1 MQPRIFAG
9 ATSESGRKS
18 PGCASTGSININFC
32 GGTSMKKAMLASV
45 LMATLLGIGA
55 GTAFAAG
62 EEVQGIKVN
71 KGNGTAGD
79 GNTVAMK
86 GSPLPLKGQALKV
99 GEPLPSAMVTG
110 ANLGP
115 VDIATG
121 NGKVRIISVVPSVDT
136 PTCEAQTHQLSEKD
150 RKLADQVEMVTI
162 SMDLPFAQSRFAKE
176 AKIKNVTFY
185 SDYKTGAF
193 GMNNGLL
200 IDPLHL
206 LARAV
211 IVTDKNNIVR
221 YLQVVP
227 EVTELPDMA
236 AAMSAAKAL
245 L

>member
-1 MQPRIFAG
+1 MKHLLV
-9 ATSESGRKS
+9 TS
-18 PGCASTGSININFC
+18 AVLTG
-32 GGTSMKKAMLASV
+32 
-45 LMATLLGIGA
+45 LLGSA
-55 GTAFAAG
+55 MAFAAG
-62 EEVQGIKVN
+62 QEMEAIKVN
-71 KGNGTAGD
+71 KGNGSAGD
-79 GNTVAMK
+79 GNSVMMK

-99 GEPLPSAMVTG
+99 GEPLPSAVVTAG
-110 ANLGP
+110 NLSP
-115 VDIATG
+115 VDIAKG
-121 NGKVRIISVVPSVDT
+121 DGKVRIISVVPSVDT
-136 PTCEAQTHQLSEKD
+136 PTCEAQTHALSEKD

-162 SMDLPFAQSRFAKE
+162 SMDLPFAQQRFAKE

-185 SDYKTGAF
+185 SDYKSGAF
-193 GMNNGLL
+193 GMNNGLM

-236 AAMSAAKAL
+236 AAMNAAKAL

>member
-1 MQPRIFAG
+1 
-9 ATSESGRKS
+9 
-18 PGCASTGSININFC
+18 
-32 GGTSMKKAMLASV
+32 MKKAMLASV

-71 KGNGTAGD
+71 KGNGMAGD

-110 ANLGP
+110 ANLGA

-185 SDYKTGAF
+185 SDYRTGSF

-236 AAMSAAKAL
+236 AAMNAAKAL

>member
-1 MQPRIFAG
+1 M
-9 ATSESGRKS
+9 TNKL
-18 PGCASTGSININFC
+18 
-32 GGTSMKKAMLASV
+32 LASV
-45 LMATLLGIGA
+45 LMAGLLGL
-55 GTAFAAG
+55 GTQAVFAAG

-71 KGNGTAGD
+71 KGTGAAGD

-86 GSPLPLKGQALKV
+86 GSPLPLSGTAIKL

-110 ANLGP
+110 GNLGP

-121 NGKVRIISVVPSVDT
+121 NGKVRIISVVPSIDT

-150 RKLADQVEMVTI
+150 RKLAEQVEMITI
-162 SMDLPFAQSRFAKE
+162 SMDLPFAQQRFAKE
-176 AKIKNVTFY
+176 AKIKNITFY
-185 SDYKTGAF
+185 SDYRTGQF
-193 GMNNGLL
+193 GKNNGLM

-221 YLQVVP
+221 YIQIVP

>member
-1 MQPRIFAG
+1 MRN
-9 ATSESGRKS
+9 T
-18 PGCASTGSININFC
+18 
-32 GGTSMKKAMLASV
+32 MLGSV
-45 LMATLLGIGA
+45 LLTVLLGFGTGA
-55 GTAFAAG
+55 AFAAG

-71 KGNGTAGD
+71 KGNGNAGD
-79 GNTVAMK
+79 GNSIMMK
-86 GSPLPLKGQALKV
+86 GNPLPLSGQALKV
-99 GEPLPSAMVTG
+99 GEPLPSAMVTAG
-110 ANLGP
+110 NLAP

-150 RKLADQVEMVTI
+150 RKLADQVEMVTV
-162 SMDLPFAQSRFAKE
+162 SMDLPFAQARFAKE

-185 SDYKTGAF
+185 SDYKSGSF
-193 GMNNGLL
+193 GKNNGLM

-221 YLQVVP
+221 YLQLVP

-236 AAMSAAKAL
+236 AAMNAAKAL

>member
-1 MQPRIFAG
+1 MTNKLLI
-9 ATSESGRKS
+9 
-18 PGCASTGSININFC
+18 
-32 GGTSMKKAMLASV
+32 SV
-45 LMATLLGIGA
+45 LMAGLLGL
-55 GTAFAAG
+55 GTQAVFAAG

-71 KGNGTAGD
+71 KGTGAAGD

-86 GSPLPLKGQALKV
+86 GSPLPLSGTAIKL

-110 ANLGP
+110 GNLGP

-121 NGKVRIISVVPSVDT
+121 NGKVRIISVVPSIDT

-150 RKLADQVEMVTI
+150 RKLAEQVEMITI
-162 SMDLPFAQSRFAKE
+162 SMDLPFAQQRFAKE
-176 AKIKNVTFY
+176 AKIKNITFY
-185 SDYKTGAF
+185 SDYRTGQF
-193 GMNNGLL
+193 GKNNGLM

-221 YLQVVP
+221 YIQIVP

>member
-1 MQPRIFAG
+1 MRKALISSAILAG
-9 ATSESGRKS
+9 
-18 PGCASTGSININFC
+18 
-32 GGTSMKKAMLASV
+32 
-45 LMATLLGIGA
+45 LLGL
-55 GTAFAAG
+55 GTASAWAAG

-71 KGNGTAGD
+71 KGTGTAGD
-79 GNTVAMK
+79 GNSVAMK
-86 GSPLPLKGQALKV
+86 GNPLPLRGQAIKV

-110 ANLGP
+110 GNLGP

-121 NGKVRIISVVPSVDT
+121 TGKVRIISVVPSVDT

-150 RKLADQVEMVTI
+150 RKLAEKVDMVTI
-162 SMDLPFAQSRFAKE
+162 SMDLPFAQQRFAKE

-185 SDYKTGAF
+185 SDYKTGEF
-193 GMNNGLL
+193 GLNNGLL

-221 YLQVVP
+221 YIQVVP

-236 AAMSAAKAL
+236 AAMEVAKSL